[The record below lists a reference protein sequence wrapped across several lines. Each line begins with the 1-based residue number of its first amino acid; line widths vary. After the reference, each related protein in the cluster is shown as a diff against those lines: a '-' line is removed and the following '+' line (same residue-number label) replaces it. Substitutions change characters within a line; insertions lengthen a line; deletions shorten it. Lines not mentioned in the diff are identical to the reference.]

1 MALFKKSIKYTEIL
15 NVATEKASR
24 QNYYGDVWTRWQML
38 QYLYS
43 YYDRDTNVDFHEVID
58 IIDKLFLSG
67 DLKA

>member
-1 MALFKKSIKYTEIL
+1 MALFKKTIKYTEIL

-43 YYDRDTNVDFHEVID
+43 YPNQHVHISVAYLQYLLH
-58 IIDKLFLSG
+58 
-67 DLKA
+67 